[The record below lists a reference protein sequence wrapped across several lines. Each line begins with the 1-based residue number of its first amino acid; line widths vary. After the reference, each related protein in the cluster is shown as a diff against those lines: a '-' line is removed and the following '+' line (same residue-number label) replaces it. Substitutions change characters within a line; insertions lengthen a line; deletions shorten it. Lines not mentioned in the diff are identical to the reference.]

1 MNFETT
7 NIITWMGWRMTYEAV
22 GAIFIATG
30 FFIFLLVKDPPR
42 GGYSYGFKP
51 VQSSLTDLYTMYKK
65 VL

>member
-1 MNFETT
+1 
-7 NIITWMGWRMTYEAV
+7 MTYEAV

-30 FFIFLLVKDPPR
+30 FFIFLLVKDPHR

-65 VL
+65 VI